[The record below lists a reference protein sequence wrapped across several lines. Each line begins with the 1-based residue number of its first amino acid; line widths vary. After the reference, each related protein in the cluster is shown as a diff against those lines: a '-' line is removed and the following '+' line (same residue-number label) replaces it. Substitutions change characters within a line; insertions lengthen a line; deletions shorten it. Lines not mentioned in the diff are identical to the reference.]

1 MGLGSKVG
9 PGNKVGLGN
18 KIGPPIHILPAGY
31 TLTGYYIALSIGPF
45 VGMTYSLTQMAHFF
59 ATSSRNPPLLTYA
72 VPYGRYA
79 RSTVCMHRKPVSN

>member
-18 KIGPPIHILPAGY
+18 KVGPPIHILPAGY

-45 VGMTYSLTQMAHFF
+45 VGIAYVLPGHHSL
-59 ATSSRNPPLLTYA
+59 LL
-72 VPYGRYA
+72 VP
-79 RSTVCMHRKPVSN
+79 STGLDGQ